1 MAVIIRILRKFYSIF
16 KPVKTTTTVKEI
28 KFEDMPKDVQ
38 EYFISKG
45 IKD

>member
-1 MAVIIRILRKFYSIF
+1 MIVRILRKVYRIF
-16 KPVKTTTTVKEI
+16 KPVKTTTTVQEI

>member
-1 MAVIIRILRKFYSIF
+1 MAVIIRILKKVYRIF
-16 KPVKTTTTVKEI
+16 RPVKTTTTIKEI
-28 KFEDMPKDVQ
+28 KFEDMPKDIQ